1 MSGTQNTTFLAAL
14 AALANL
20 DSKSSPTTGQI
31 FAILKTSCPSS
42 HEDLVRLHGSVRSK
56 EDPDSFVVRLF
67 LAQLREILTR
77 DNTQDSLPQCHP
89 GCTCCL
95 ETKYDRDHRVQS
107 DANARV
113 AKLIE
118 DPSSSESSN
127 LLEKY
132 AETALKGVC
141 DHLMYD

>member
-1 MSGTQNTTFLAAL
+1 MNTTHDITFLAAL
-14 AALANL
+14 AALADL
-20 DSKSSPTTGQI
+20 DGKSSPTTTKLI
-31 FAILKTSCPSS
+31 FSLLEEFPSHRDLAGL
-42 HEDLVRLHGSVRSK
+42 HESVRSK
-56 EDPDSFVVRLF
+56 EDPKSFLVRLF
-67 LAQLREILTR
+67 LTQLREILTR
-77 DNTQDSLPQCHP
+77 EKTQEPLPQCHP

>member
-1 MSGTQNTTFLAAL
+1 MSGTHNTTFLAAL

-31 FAILKTSCPSS
+31 FSILQTTCPSS
-42 HEDLVRLHGSVRSK
+42 HEDLVRLHESISSNEELRT
-56 EDPDSFVVRLF
+56 FFVRLF
-67 LAQLREILTR
+67 LAQLQEILTR
-77 DNTQDSLPQCHP
+77 EKTKDPLPECHP

>member
-1 MSGTQNTTFLAAL
+1 MTTDIIFSAAL
-14 AALANL
+14 AALACL
-20 DSKSSPTTGQI
+20 DGESSTKPI
-31 FAILKTSCPSS
+31 FSLLEEFPS
-42 HEDLVRLHGSVRSK
+42 HELLVGLHESVRSK
-56 EDPDSFVVRLF
+56 EELHTFVVRLF

-77 DNTQDSLPQCHP
+77 EKTQDPLPQCHP